1 MTEAE
6 REKIKLR
13 ANYLNGVALL
23 FLGLGG
29 LGPLFAVL
37 ASGDW
42 KSVLIALVWLWAGGM
57 SSWEIHQQ
65 AQRQLNKLTVDP
77 VSIA

>member
-23 FLGLGG
+23 FLGLGRPRTFVCHSNLSRLEEHTYRNSLAAG
-29 LGPLFAVL
+29 RWNVELGDTPT
-37 ASGDW
+37 
-42 KSVLIALVWLWAGGM
+42 
-57 SSWEIHQQ
+57 SSAAAE
-65 AQRQLNKLTVDP
+65 
-77 VSIA
+77 